1 VGAVR
6 TPLEW
11 LDAIGRYLLPVATVF
26 SLMAAAAL
34 IVPTTLVHT
43 APAPEYVAEPEPE
56 RELLGAIVPDEQA
69 DPHPGHEDELIELLD
84 EAPVAPTAW
93 SPPSLVPLP
102 TATPR
107 PEVPLRPRP
116 SADLPI
122 VMYHHVGNPP
132 PGSDPVRRDLTVS
145 PSNFEEQLRY
155 LAESRIQT
163 VHLDA
168 LMEHLAG
175 GRELPPKGIVLTFDD
190 GYDDNYGVAFPLLR
204 KYGMVGTFF
213 VTTGLI
219 GKPGY
224 MTWAEI
230 EELALA
236 GMSIQA
242 QSVDHADLTAV
253 TPDDLARQLAA
264 PKQLLE
270 ERLGQPVRFMA
281 YPAGK
286 LNRAVIQATR
296 AAGYQAAVTVNHGT
310 VHTGSAP
317 FELLRVRVRG
327 ADTVEQLAARF
338 TPAGWR
344 NRVVSSQ

>member
-1 VGAVR
+1 MRAL
-6 TPLEW
+6 LEW

-34 IVPTTLVHT
+34 ILPTTLVYT
-43 APAPEYVAEPEPE
+43 APVAEQVAELEPE
-56 RELLGAIVPDEQA
+56 RELLVASAPDEQA

-84 EAPVAPTAW
+84 EAPVEPAAW
-93 SPPSLVPLP
+93 SPPVLVPLP
-102 TATPR
+102 TAPPR
-107 PEVPLRPRP
+107 LEAPLRPRP

-132 PGSDPVRRDLTVS
+132 PSSDAVRRDLTVS
-145 PSNFEEQLRY
+145 PGNFEKQLQY
-155 LAESRIQT
+155 LAESQIQT

-168 LMEHLAG
+168 LTEHLAG
-175 GRELPPKGIVLTFDD
+175 RRELPPKGIVLTFDD
-190 GYDDNYGVAFPLLR
+190 GYDDTYEVAFPLLK

-213 VTTGLI
+213 ITTGFI

-224 MTWAEI
+224 MTWAQI

-242 QSVDHADLTAV
+242 HGVDHADLTAV
-253 TPDDLARQLAA
+253 TPANLARQMAA

-270 ERLGQPVRFMA
+270 ERLGQPVRFLA

-286 LNRAVIQATR
+286 FNRAVILATR

-317 FELLRVRVRG
+317 FELLRVRARG
-327 ADTVEQLAARF
+327 SDTVEQLAARF
-338 TPAGWR
+338 TPASWR
-344 NRVVSSQ
+344 LAARQ